1 MIRLRTS
8 RRVERY
14 RGALIREMLASGL
27 DLFDRQA
34 ADAAVSRTRITGT
47 LAGNL

>member
-1 MIRLRTS
+1 
-8 RRVERY
+8 VERY
-14 RGALIREMLASGL
+14 RGALITEVLASGL

-34 ADAAVSRTRITGT
+34 ADAAVSPTRILET